1 MQMFLTAQATASPL
15 MTLVFPVLI
24 LGVFYFLIIRPQKKR
39 EKEISQMRESLKV
52 GDVVITIGGI
62 KGKLIKVGEDEIVLE
77 TGPNNMKMELMRWSV
92 GSNLTQEKNKEK

>member
-15 MTLVFPVLI
+15 MTFVFPVLI